1 VTDRSLARRNL
12 FRLAVTAAAATTAG
26 AVGLRG
32 TPAQAAAQRPLRLM
46 TYNIHHGVGLDDVLD
61 LERQARLIEDSGA
74 DVVGLQ
80 EVDRHW
86 SERSDWLDQ
95 AAWFGDRLGMA
106 YVHGA
111 NLDLDPPEPGA
122 PRRQYGTA
130 FLSSWPIT
138 ASRNTFL
145 PWEPGTEQRG
155 LLEITIDV
163 RGVALR
169 FGNTHLQHRAQDA
182 ALRLAQAQRVVEL
195 LGSSPD
201 RTFLVG
207 DLNAVPGT
215 PEIKVVADV
224 LPDTWDAVGGEPGY
238 TYPAEAPA
246 SRIDYVFGSP
256 DAEPLRG
263 DVAAPSASDHLPV
276 TVHCLVR

>member
-1 VTDRSLARRNL
+1 VTDRSFARRSL
-12 FRLAVTAAAATTAG
+12 LKVAASAAAATVG

-32 TPAQAAAQRPLRLM
+32 TAAHAAPPRPFRVM
-46 TYNIHHGVGLDDVLD
+46 SYNIHHGAGLDGALD
-61 LERQARLIEDSGA
+61 LERLALLIEASGA
-74 DVVGLQ
+74 DVIGLQ

-86 SERSDWLDQ
+86 SERSEWLDQ
-95 AAWFGDRLGMA
+95 AAWFGDRLGME

-130 FLSSWPIT
+130 FLSKWPIT

-155 LLEITIDV
+155 LLEITIDF
-163 RGVALR
+163 RGVPLR

-182 ALRLAQAQRVVEL
+182 ALRVAQAQRVVEL
-195 LGSSPD
+195 LGPSPA

-215 PEIKVVADV
+215 PEIKVVAGV
-224 LPDTWDAVGGEPGY
+224 LADAWDTVGPRPGY
-238 TYPAEAPA
+238 TYPAEAPEF
-246 SRIDYVFGSP
+246 RIDYVFGSP

-263 DVAAPSASDHLPV
+263 DVTTTPASDHLPV
-276 TVHCLVR
+276 TVHCVVR